1 MNKYKWKGISR
12 ATGEKRKGSFYAN
25 SEDEVQKYIKE
36 RYFIK
41 EIKKHIPWQKKLRI
55 KFFRRFSDKDRLN
68 LFNGISSMLE
78 SGMLLLNSFKVIE
91 SKSNYQTEQI
101 CIRIRKELN
110 NGKSFEQALK
120 MQKGAFSD
128 FTINIIAAG
137 EESGNLDKSTKEIVA
152 YYDRKIKIKRFIE
165 NALIYPVLVLG
176 MLLMGII
183 GFIFKIIPLLIELF
197 GALKIEVTSSLK
209 FLNSFRGFLSENII
223 YLAIIV
229 FALSF
234 LIIGDLSKVKRVF
247 FYFPFTKVYLRK
259 VLEIRFCRML
269 AILLD
274 SGIEL
279 PKALLISKKSLGNNI
294 FLPSFA
300 ESYKAIIDGEE
311 ISKAISLNNNLFSET
326 TIEYIGIGEKS
337 GNLVE
342 MLKNAA
348 KNVEEE
354 LEADLVKFKVM
365 LEPIMLILVS
375 VLVILVV
382 YSIAKPVITLFN
394 STPGYS

>member
-1 MNKYKWKGISR
+1 
-12 ATGEKRKGSFYAN
+12 
-25 SEDEVQKYIKE
+25 
-36 RYFIK
+36 
-41 EIKKHIPWQKKLRI
+41 
-55 KFFRRFSDKDRLN
+55 
-68 LFNGISSMLE
+68 
-78 SGMLLLNSFKVIE
+78 
-91 SKSNYQTEQI
+91 
-101 CIRIRKELN
+101 
-110 NGKSFEQALK
+110 
-120 MQKGAFSD
+120 
-128 FTINIIAAG
+128 
-137 EESGNLDKSTKEIVA
+137 
-152 YYDRKIKIKRFIE
+152 
-165 NALIYPVLVLG
+165 
-176 MLLMGII
+176 
-183 GFIFKIIPLLIELF
+183 
-197 GALKIEVTSSLK
+197 
-209 FLNSFRGFLSENII
+209 
-223 YLAIIV
+223 
-229 FALSF
+229 LSF